1 MATDSLLFIAKE
13 SIVGPRHQLDRR
25 KSDQFETDLQENP
38 RKNSWYSAFSNDLH
52 KTIQVSSVSEA
63 WSNCQMRTAGETVK
77 VNPAWRE
84 EEGRPGAHL
93 WASKT

>member
-38 RKNSWYSAFSNDLH
+38 RKNS
-52 KTIQVSSVSEA
+52 
-63 WSNCQMRTAGETVK
+63 
-77 VNPAWRE
+77 
-84 EEGRPGAHL
+84 
-93 WASKT
+93 